1 MCWKKIKIFFI
12 LNLFQDDN
20 FIIYKNI
27 MIIKEKKIE
36 EKTISFLNTNNI
48 KFRKIVLKRS
58 PKSAKDIQEL
68 FWCKLSQIL
77 KTILFIWEKEPIL
90 VVLSWDKKVD
100 ISKIK
105 KLTNQ
110 KNIRIAKFEEVKE
123 LTWYEVSWIWP
134 FWIKNTIK
142 KYLDNIVFN
151 EEIIT
156 IWSWNP
162 VIWLEIKSQDL
173 KNIWDWYIDKISF

>member
-1 MCWKKIKIFFI
+1 M
-12 LNLFQDDN
+12 
-20 FIIYKNI
+20 
-27 MIIKEKKIE
+27 MITKENKIE
-36 EKTISFLNTNNI
+36 EKTIIFLREKNI
-48 KFRKIVLKRS
+48 NFKEIVLKRA
-58 PKSAKDIQEL
+58 PKNVKDIQEL

-105 KLTNQ
+105 KITNQ
-110 KNIRIAKFEEVKE
+110 KNIRIAKFEEVKN

-134 FWIKNTIK
+134 FWIKNNIK
-142 KYLDNIVFN
+142 RYLDNNVFY

-156 IWSWNP
+156 IWSWNSI
-162 VIWLEIKSQDL
+162 IWLEIKSQDL
-173 KNIWDWYIDKISF
+173 KNIWDWYIENFSL